1 MKSSGPRLFFVK
13 GRIIINS
20 ISLITV
26 KLFRFSVSS
35 CVSFDSLFSV
45 LELPFGSFFIASFS
59 LQRFPNSSFHTAI
72 FSYLNIFIT
81 APLKFLPG
89 NHNVWLSWGWFLS
102 IIFVLIMSHAFQFLC
117 INNNSKFCTGY
128 FG

>member
-20 ISLITV
+20 IYLITV
-26 KLFRFSVSS
+26 KIVRFSVSF

-45 LELPFGSFFIASFS
+45 LELSFGPFFIASIY

-72 FSYLNIFIT
+72 FSYLNIFII
-81 APLKFLPG
+81 APLKFLPS
-89 NHNVWLSWGWFLS
+89 NHNWLSWGWFLS